1 MDVGNKV
8 VRDVSTMES
17 TDMDS
22 SEFQTLV
29 RQARESADLDSKLTV
44 MQAVKKHKAAVFW
57 ALILS
62 TSLVMEGYDLVIVSD
77 ATYLLDLYRQ
87 YCWHD
92 ILTSISD
99 KLFLWPATI
108 PEQIW

>member
-8 VRDVSTMES
+8 VRDVSTLET

-22 SEFQTLV
+22 SQFQTLV

-44 MQAVKKHKAAVFW
+44 MQAAKKHKAAVFW

-62 TSLVMEGYDLVIVSD
+62 TSLVMEGYDLVIVSRL
-77 ATYLLDLYRQ
+77 A
-87 YCWHD
+87 
-92 ILTSISD
+92 
-99 KLFLWPATI
+99 PACLITTT
-108 PEQIW
+108 PLR